1 MKNLKGVFCALLTP
15 FTKENKINDEALK
28 ELVRMNMDKGVDG
41 FYVGGST
48 SEAFLMSLEERKH
61 ILEVVSEE
69 VGDKCAIIA
78 HIGCINT
85 DQAIELAKH
94 AEKVGVDAISSIAPF
109 YYGFSFDE
117 IKNYYF
123 DIVNSVNVPM
133 IIYNFPK
140 NSGFSLN
147 SENIK
152 AFVDD
157 PRFIGIKHTSSDFFS
172 LERFKHLKRNM
183 IVFNG
188 YDQMFLAGLIMGAD
202 GGIGSTYNFMAE
214 KFIAIK
220 RLFDQGKIK
229 EAQEIQTQVNDIIK
243 ILGKVGVFQG
253 EKEILNLM
261 GLDFGECRPPFKKI
275 NDEGREILKKLIH
288 DYL

>member
-243 ILGKVGVFQG
+243 ILGKVGVFQC

>member
-15 FTKENKINDEALK
+15 FTKENKINDKALK
-28 ELVRMNMDKGVDG
+28 ELVKMNMDKGVNG

-69 VGDKCAIIA
+69 VGGKCAIIA

-123 DIVNSVNVPM
+123 DIVNSVSVPM